1 MSSFSMNKRKIRNL
15 EKRITN
21 IEKSK
26 GQSRQWK
33 NAYETLK
40 EILLENESRQGINL
54 SFTGGLKEI
63 RLVKKIA
70 DFAYSKSANI
80 Y

>member
-63 RLVKKIA
+63 RLVKKN
-70 DFAYSKSANI
+70 S
-80 Y
+80 

>member
-63 RLVKKIA
+63 RLVKKE
-70 DFAYSKSANI
+70 
-80 Y
+80 

>member
-1 MSSFSMNKRKIRNL
+1 MNKRKIRNL
-15 EKRITN
+15 EKRIAN

-26 GQSRQWK
+26 GQSRQGK

-40 EILLENESRQGINL
+40 EILLDESRQGINL

-63 RLVKKIA
+63 RLVKKE
-70 DFAYSKSANI
+70 
-80 Y
+80 

>member
-1 MSSFSMNKRKIRNL
+1 MSSFSINKRKIRNL

-26 GQSRQWK
+26 GQSRQGK

-63 RLVKKIA
+63 RLVKKE
-70 DFAYSKSANI
+70 
-80 Y
+80 